1 MKKALTLLFLLL
13 ILTFTLLP
21 CAVAADD
28 PFDIHYNFALRTLT
42 GESVY
47 HDTPYQP
54 QQLSSG
60 VRLEVSNG
68 NSNTVPLLLFVI
80 YRGQLIP
87 FATDNDTPLQISH
100 AFTLPGDSEV
110 SLDIYP
116 DAATLQSLVQGDAFV
131 TIALAVG
138 YVGHP
143 DESATMLPPLS
154 PTLDKCWLTA
164 RSNAVS
170 SEVPPTARYDEQGLR
185 LAQSPIFFSITAV
198 DGVATHDTYNLQ
210 SSSAEPVFSYHMEG
224 SEILHYLSEDTHGQV
239 LVIPILNGEL
249 CAEHCLTIPAIGT
262 NQDGTFTLP
271 LQPGENQLGFV
282 VLPLSDTG
290 FLSPCWGFTY
300 FVQNEVTP

>member
-1 MKKALTLLFLLL
+1 MKKIYSLLLLLALTFS
-13 ILTFTLLP
+13 LLP
-21 CAVAADD
+21 CAAATDD
-28 PFDIHYNFALRTLT
+28 PFLIQYNVGLRTLT
-42 GESVY
+42 GEPFY
-47 HDTPYQP
+47 HTQPYQP

-60 VRLEVSNG
+60 VRLKVSND
-68 NSNTVPLLLFVI
+68 NSNTVPLILFVI

-87 FATDNDTPLQISH
+87 FFTGDDTTMQTSYT
-100 AFTLPGDSEV
+100 FTLPSNGEV
-110 SLDIYP
+110 SLDVYP
-116 DAATLQSLVQGDAFV
+116 DETTLQSLVQGDAFV
-131 TIALAVG
+131 TFAVVQCHTSYPDDLVSMPTVYLA
-138 YVGHP
+138 
-143 DESATMLPPLS
+143 
-154 PTLDKCWLTA
+154 TLETCWLTD
-164 RSNAVS
+164 RSDAVS
-170 SEVPPTARYDEQGLR
+170 SEVPPTERYDEQGLL
-185 LAQSPIFFSITAV
+185 LAQQNIVFSITAV

>member
-1 MKKALTLLFLLL
+1 MKK
-13 ILTFTLLP
+13 TFTLLLLLFLTFALIP
-21 CAVAADD
+21 CASAADD
-28 PFDIHYNFALRTLT
+28 PFDIQYNVVLRTLT
-42 GESVY
+42 GEPVY
-47 HDTPYQP
+47 HNTPYQP

-68 NSNTVPLLLFVI
+68 NSNTVPLMLFLI

-87 FATDNDTPLQISH
+87 FSTDDDTALKTSH

-110 SLDIYP
+110 SLDVYP
-116 DAATLQSLVQGDAFV
+116 DEATLQSLVQGDAFV
-131 TIALAVG
+131 TFVITQRSLV
-138 YVGHP
+138 HP
-143 DESATMLPPLS
+143 DDPAITVLSLS
-154 PTLDKCWLTA
+154 PNLNTCWLTA
-164 RSNAVS
+164 RSDAIS
-170 SEVPPTARYDEQGLR
+170 SEVPPSERYDEEGLL
-185 LAQSPIFFSITAV
+185 LAQQNIVFSITAV